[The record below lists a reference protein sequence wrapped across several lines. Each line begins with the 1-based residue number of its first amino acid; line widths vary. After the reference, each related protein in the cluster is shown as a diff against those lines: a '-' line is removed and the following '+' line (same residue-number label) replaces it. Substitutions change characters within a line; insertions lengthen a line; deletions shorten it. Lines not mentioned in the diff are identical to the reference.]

1 MIKKAKALFALFQAG
16 KIVADPV
23 KWKTR
28 QISTT
33 VITSLI
39 WVSIETVRA
48 FGYEVPVSAE
58 VIDASAIIILA
69 VVNGLLTVTTTD
81 KLGLPSPNKRDC

>member
-16 KIVADPV
+16 KVVADPV

-33 VITSLI
+33 AITSLI

-48 FGYEVPVSAE
+48 FGYEIPVSAE
-58 VIDASAIIILA
+58 VVDASAVVILA

-81 KLGLPSPNKRDC
+81 KLGLPDKRKSDS